1 MPLATAARRFGVLEP
16 SHVEEHADPQKATGC
31 RVNLLHLHGP
41 GEPVSVPYMVT
52 ANYMGGK
59 MKRLIVG
66 V

>member
-1 MPLATAARRFGVLEP
+1 MLEP
-16 SHVEEHADPQKATGC
+16 SHVEEHADPQEATGC